1 MKKLAV
7 FVEGLTEQLFV
18 DRFVTAIAG
27 KHAVAIEH
35 RKVTGK
41 RNGGELIRLFASGPT
56 VGQKYFILIVDCSA
70 DNRVKSE
77 IRDQYDSLISAGYS
91 AIIGI
96 RDVFPDCS
104 YADLPRLREW
114 LDHGMQMKP
123 FRVTFVLAVM
133 EIETWFI
140 CEHTHFTRLDASLT
154 PEYISSNLSF
164 DPSRDDIQQRPTP
177 AADLDGA
184 YRLVGLTYKKERR
197 CLERTLDLLDYGSL
211 YLTVVDRVPDLMA
224 LVQALNVFLANYSD
238 SQK

>member
-27 KHAVAIEH
+27 KHAVAIEQ

-41 RNGGELIRLFASGPT
+41 QNRAGWIRLWASAPT

-77 IRDQYDSLISAGYS
+77 IRDHYDLLVSSGYS

-96 RDVFPDCS
+96 RDVFPGCA
-104 YADLPRLREW
+104 YADLPRLRARLE
-114 LDHGMQMKP
+114 HGMKTKP
-123 FRVTFVLAVM
+123 VRVTFALGVM

-140 CEHTHFTRLDASLT
+140 SEHTHFMRLDASLT
-154 PEYISSNLSF
+154 PEYISSKLGF
-164 DPSRDDIQQRPTP
+164 DPSRDDIQKRPTP
-177 AADLDGA
+177 AADLDDA
-184 YRLVGLTYKKERR
+184 YHLVGFRYKKHRQ
-197 CLERTLDLLDYGSL
+197 CIQRTLDFLDYGSL
-211 YLTVVDRVPDLMA
+211 YLNVIERV
-224 LVQALNVFLANYSD
+224 QI
-238 SQK
+238 